1 MGEIIVAVGH
11 VGRIRRS
18 AIHEQSHAVCI
29 ENTDYSAHTAEDRY
43 FREVCSSLSLGE
55 GGG

>member
-1 MGEIIVAVGH
+1 MGEIIVAVEH

-18 AIHEQSHAVCI
+18 AIYEQSHAVCI

-43 FREVCSSLSLGE
+43 FGEACSSLSSGKDKE
-55 GGG
+55 